1 MGVTATFVS
10 ANLVRQFGILK
21 VKFSSMFILVIPCG
35 SISWTLS
42 QALPSSI
49 CQAGA
54 VGLIFQA
61 ALLTVAVAV
70 YLSGSLSRQSPL
82 LFFLSMIVRILLLYR
97 IISSWTS

>member
-21 VKFSSMFILVIPCG
+21 VIFSSMFNLIIPWS
-35 SISWTLS
+35 SIFWTWS
-42 QALPSSI
+42 HALPSST

-70 YLSGSLSRQSPL
+70 YWSGSLSRQSPL
-82 LFFLSMIVRILLLYR
+82 LFFLSMIVRI
-97 IISSWTS
+97 